1 MTGSDAMPADL
12 GGLGESAGISADGK
26 AARTAR
32 LPWAYYTIWV
42 VSLALLALGLVMV
55 YSASTAH
62 GFFSPAGIDLTY
74 VKQQAVAAAG
84 GLFLL
89 IVLSRVDYRKLRS
102 LALVGLAAA
111 IVLLLAVHVPNVG
124 RGAKGAVRW
133 IDFGPLSVQPS
144 EVAKLAIVLVSAHLL
159 CTKRALTKSFRGMAM
174 PLLPVAA
181 VVCLLIVMEP
191 DLGTAIVVAAIVMG
205 LLWIADMRLSHWFG
219 LSAAAAAVAT
229 VFVLSAPYRRARL
242 FSFLNPAAASGAT
255 RFQIT
260 QALIALASGGLLGV
274 GPGNSVQ
281 KFSYLPE
288 AHTDMI
294 YAIIGEEL
302 GLLGAGVVI
311 GLFALFGVAAWHL
324 ARRCADPFGR
334 YLVAGF
340 ALLVTSQAIINIGG
354 VMGFLPITGIPLP
367 FVSFGRTNLMVVLAG
382 VGVMLSVARYGPA
395 ASAKRSPAFE
405 DYERGSASES
415 AGALSGELTNVT
427 YLDRRRRDGGARRA
441 RSRYS

>member
-1 MTGSDAMPADL
+1 MPADL
-12 GGLGESAGISADGK
+12 GTLGGGTRTSADAK
-26 AARTAR
+26 AGRAAR

-42 VSLALLALGLVMV
+42 VSLALLALGLATV

-74 VKQQAVAAAG
+74 VKQQAVAAAA

-89 IVLSRVDYRKLRS
+89 IVLSRIDYRRLRS
-102 LALVGLAAA
+102 LALVGLVAA
-111 IVLLLAVHVPNVG
+111 IALLLAVHIPNVG

-144 EVAKLAIVLVSAHLL
+144 EVAKLAIVLLSAHLL
-159 CTKRALTKSFRGMAM
+159 CTKRALARDFRGMAM
-174 PLLPVAA
+174 PLVPIAA
-181 VVCLLIVMEP
+181 AVCLLIVLEP
-191 DLGTAIVVAAIVMG
+191 DLGTAIVVAVIVMG
-205 LLWIADMRLSHWFG
+205 LLWIAEMRLSSWFG
-219 LSAAAAAVAT
+219 LSVAAATVAT
-229 VFVLSAPYRRARL
+229 AFMLSAPYRRARL
-242 FSFLNPAAASGAT
+242 LSFFGTTAAPGAT

-382 VGVMLSVARYGPA
+382 VGVMLSVARYGPVA
-395 ASAKRSPAFE
+395 GKERTRASE
-405 DYERGSASES
+405 GNERGSAPEP
-415 AGALSGELTNVT
+415 ADALSGEPTNVT
-427 YLDRRRRDGGARRA
+427 YLDRRRRDSGARRA